1 MVSLTVRNRISWPHQ
16 EPLPSLAQPLLISP
30 TPQYQLN
37 QGNDKWGLTRCH
49 QSLSPEENEKNPT
62 YVFTNASLCLLPP
75 LLLLTGTQSLWTA
88 SHLFTGLQEK
98 WMRAVGRSFQG
109 IPVSPVCVCIYSSR
123 TPRGDGSRASSN
135 WLQTILT
142 TESRTADDGR
152 SETTPR
158 ARRDGG
164 TERMC
169 DTGSRWHSPQWD
181 PELLTSLLTTTALKK
196 SIPMATALSKTLW
209 K

>member
-1 MVSLTVRNRISWPHQ
+1 MPSITVTRGKWKESNICFHKCLPLSTPTAAPPHRDTVFMNSQFTCSQASRRN
-16 EPLPSLAQPLLISP
+16 
-30 TPQYQLN
+30 
-37 QGNDKWGLTRCH
+37 GWG
-49 QSLSPEENEKNPT
+49 
-62 YVFTNASLCLLPP
+62 
-75 LLLLTGTQSLWTA
+75 
-88 SHLFTGLQEK
+88 
-98 WMRAVGRSFQG
+98 AVGRSFQG

-123 TPRGDGSRASSN
+123 TPRGDRSRASSN